1 MGFFRQEDWSGLPF
15 PSPGDRPDPGI
26 KLTSPKSPELQ
37 ADSSLLSHW
46 GSPHQTL
53 AGYKS
58 TPRGSSV
65 PSFLAEPPS
74 WCALWPAST
83 APSAPQPCSPQ
94 PCAPPA
100 ALRPVRVGVWYV
112 CGGSAP
118 SWGLCLA
125 EIASARPAPTSGPLC
140 SDRMRSAWGRPGQP
154 TAPIS
159 PDLGSP
165 LLSLSVSDQ
174 SFLFFS
180 LRDSQPLFFYIY
192 TSVSLSILLSVFLS
206 PYLSFL
212 SPYPDPGSSA
222 SAASVSGSLSPCFP
236 LCLSRPP
243 SSPPALIFLRLLSS
257 KSPCRQPG
265 HSLGRTCWG
274 ISESPMGSRPVISW
288 K

>member
-1 MGFFRQEDWSGLPF
+1 MGFSRQEDWSGLPF

-26 KLTSPKSPELQ
+26 KLTSPKSPALQ
-37 ADSSLLSHW
+37 ADSSPLSHW

-58 TPRGSSV
+58 TPRCSFV
-65 PSFLAEPPS
+65 PSALAEPPS
-74 WCALWPAST
+74 WCALWPGST

-140 SDRMRSAWGRPGQP
+140 SDRMRSPGDGQ
-154 TAPIS
+154 
-159 PDLGSP
+159 GSP
-165 LLSLSVSDQ
+165 PPPSLLTLGHLFSLCPSLIQ
-174 SFLFFS
+174 SLLFFS
-180 LRDSQPLFFYIY
+180 LFRKSIQPPGLPTPLFYIY
-192 TSVSLSILLSVFLS
+192 TSVSLSILLSAFLS

-243 SSPPALIFLRLLSS
+243 SSPPALIFEALVVQEPL
-257 KSPCRQPG
+257 
-265 HSLGRTCWG
+265 
-274 ISESPMGSRPVISW
+274 
-288 K
+288 